1 MAWLVPENMLD
12 DQQRQFV
19 ENVDIDRQNV
29 WIKGFPGS
37 GKSVLLAYTMKKIK
51 RRDPNAKVAVVV
63 FTHSLIAMFKA
74 AFAEMGIAAN
84 IMTYY
89 DFMRGGSS
97 YDYVLSDE
105 IQDMT
110 GRVLASMNSRAKH
123 VIVAGDENQSIFD
136 SDPQFREPT
145 VTPTQIT
152 ALLNS
157 RDFELGII
165 HRLSSSIIAAVEKFL
180 PNMNIF
186 TAKRDMNKRTTQI
199 RLCTATSMSD
209 EVKYVM
215 REAKKAVDVGDTAAI
230 LIPSHGSIVGFVQTA
245 LSVLGKPRW
254 NEQLNNY
261 GKVNYNA
268 LNQYLA
274 SQNVKMQYV
283 GNGYGS
289 FTETGGKICLMTYH
303 SSKGLDF
310 DNVFMPGL
318 NQSLYINSSEILSRT
333 LFMVAMTRS
342 RNNLYLSHSGTRS
355 AYLSNFAGECS
366 KINIHDALSGQSINT
381 GTSNIFGI

>member
-19 ENVDIDRQNV
+19 ENVDIDRQNI

-51 RRDPNAKVAVVV
+51 RRDANAKVAVVV

-105 IQDMT
+105 VQDMT
-110 GRVLASMNSRAKH
+110 ERVLATMNSRAKH
-123 VIVAGDENQSIFD
+123 VIVAGDENQSIYD

-145 VTPTQIT
+145 VTPMQIT
-152 ALLNS
+152 SLLNS
-157 RDFELGII
+157 RDFELSII
-165 HRLSSSIIAAVEKFL
+165 HRLSSSIIVAVEKFL

-186 TAKRDMNKRTTQI
+186 SAKRDMSKSTQI
-199 RLCTATSMSD
+199 RLCSATSMSD
-209 EVKYVM
+209 EVKYIM
-215 REAKKAVDVGDTAAI
+215 REAQRAVGVGDTAAI
-230 LIPSHGSIVGFVQTA
+230 LIPLHGSIISFIQTA
-245 LSVLGKPRW
+245 LTVLGKEKW
-254 NEQLNNY
+254 TEQLNGR
-261 GKVNYNA
+261 GKIDYTQ

-289 FTETGGKICLMTYH
+289 FTETSGKICVMTYH

-342 RNNLYLSHSGTRS
+342 RKNLYLTHSGARS
-355 AYLSNFAGECS
+355 AYLSNFAGECN
-366 KINIHDALSGQSINT
+366 KINIHDALNGQSINA
-381 GTSNIFGI
+381 GTNNIFGI

>member
-123 VIVAGDENQSIFD
+123 VIVAGDENQSIYD
-136 SDPQFREPT
+136 SDPKFREPT

-215 REAKKAVDVGDTAAI
+215 REAQKAVGVGDTAAI
-230 LIPSHGSIVGFVQTA
+230 LIPSHGSIISFVQTA

-254 NEQLNNY
+254 NAQLNNY

-274 SQNVKMQYV
+274 SQDVKMQYV

-289 FTETGGKICLMTYH
+289 FTETSGKICLMTYH

-310 DNVFMPGL
+310 DNVFLPGL

-342 RNNLYLSHSGTRS
+342 RKNLYLTHSGTRS
-355 AYLSNFAGECS
+355 AYLSNFAGECN
-366 KINIHDALSGQSINT
+366 KINIHDALNGQTINA
-381 GTSNIFGI
+381 GTNNIFGI

>member
-1 MAWLVPENMLD
+1 MPWLVPENMLD
-12 DQQRQFV
+12 DQQRQFI

-51 RRDPNAKVAVVV
+51 RRDDNAKVAVVV
-63 FTHSLIAMFKA
+63 FTHSLIAMFRA

-89 DFMRGGSS
+89 DFMRGYNS

-105 IQDMT
+105 VQDMT
-110 GRVLASMNSRAKH
+110 GRVLSSMNSRAKH
-123 VIVAGDENQSIFD
+123 VIVAGDENQSIYEK
-136 SDPQFREPT
+136 DPKFSEPT
-145 VTPTQIT
+145 VTPSQIA

-186 TAKRDMNKRTTQI
+186 SAKRDMNRRTTQI
-199 RLCTATSMSD
+199 RLCSATSFSD

-215 REAKKAVDVGDTAAI
+215 REAQKAVDIGDTAAI
-230 LIPSHGSIVGFVQTA
+230 LIPLHGSIINFIQTA
-245 LSVLGKPRW
+245 LSVLGKERW
-254 NEQLNNY
+254 IEQLKRN
-261 GKVNYNA
+261 GKVDYNK
-268 LNQYLA
+268 LNQYL
-274 SQNVKMQYV
+274 SSKGIKMQYV

-289 FTETGGKICLMTYH
+289 FTETGGKICVMTYH

-318 NQSLYINSSEILSRT
+318 NQSLYINSSELLSRT

-342 RNNLYLSHSGTRS
+342 RKNLYLSHCGTRS
-355 AYLSNFAGECS
+355 AYLANFAGECS
-366 KINIHDALSGQSINT
+366 KINIHDALNGQTINA
-381 GTSNIFGI
+381 GTNNIFGI

>member
-19 ENVDIDRQNV
+19 ENVDIDRQNI

-51 RRDPNAKVAVVV
+51 RRDANAKVAVVV

-105 IQDMT
+105 VQDMT
-110 GRVLASMNSRAKH
+110 ERVLATMNSRAKH
-123 VIVAGDENQSIFD
+123 VIVAGDENQSIYD

-145 VTPTQIT
+145 VTPMQIT
-152 ALLNS
+152 SLLNS
-157 RDFELGII
+157 RDFELSII
-165 HRLSSSIIAAVEKFL
+165 HRLSSSIIVAVEKFL

-186 TAKRDMNKRTTQI
+186 SAKRDMSKSTQI
-199 RLCTATSMSD
+199 RLCSATSMSD
-209 EVKYVM
+209 EVKYIM
-215 REAKKAVDVGDTAAI
+215 REAQRAVGVGDTAAI
-230 LIPSHGSIVGFVQTA
+230 LIPLHGSIISFIQTA
-245 LSVLGKPRW
+245 LTVLGKEKW
-254 NEQLNNY
+254 TEQLNGR
-261 GKVNYNA
+261 GKIDYTQ

-289 FTETGGKICLMTYH
+289 FTETGGKICVMTYH

-318 NQSLYINSSEILSRT
+318 NQSLYINSSEMLSRT

-342 RNNLYLSHSGTRS
+342 RKNLYLTHSGARS
-355 AYLSNFAGECS
+355 AYLSNFAGECN
-366 KINIHDALSGQSINT
+366 KINIHDALNGQSINA
-381 GTSNIFGI
+381 GTNNIFGI